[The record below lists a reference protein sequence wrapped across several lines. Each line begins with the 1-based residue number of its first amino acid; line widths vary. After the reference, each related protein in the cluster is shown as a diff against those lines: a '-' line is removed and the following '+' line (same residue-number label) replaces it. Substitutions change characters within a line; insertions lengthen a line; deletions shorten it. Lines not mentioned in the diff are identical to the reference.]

1 MKDNYVQKKIESII
15 LKIDYSWKAFVVSDF
30 DEAVNVLKNSIDEIN
45 EIADYSIQNKLEVNL
60 DSNKISYFLKEIN
73 ACLENNQFVEAADIV
88 KYKLLNNLQ
97 VGCGLNKNVSIN

>member
-15 LKIDYSWKAFVVSDF
+15 LKLDYSWKAFVVSNF
-30 DEAVNVLKNSIDEIN
+30 DEAVNVLRSSIDEIN

-60 DSNKISYFLKEIN
+60 DSRKISSSLKKIN

-88 KYKLLNNLQ
+88 KYKLLKNLQ
-97 VGCGLNKNVSIN
+97 VDCGLSKNVIH